1 MYYLKNLL
9 ILVSLSPLRIL
20 RNGTKNK
27 NVFIMTT
34 SKQYIYIKGGTND
47 ETTRHHLFERE

>member
-47 ETTRHHLFERE
+47 ETTRHYLFERE